1 MPLLKRWLSFSPLY
15 AVSTIYLWLLATT
28 PFTRTQA
35 LKADRLRAKKPYRIH
50 HKSYYTIWYFCEWAH
65 CIRNSRVP
73 RGTLYRKWTKRKKPL
88 IYKGFRV
95 VVTVG
100 LEPTT
105 PSMWTMCSTD
115 WAMPPRFVLS
125 AYQFSWTFGPVRPT
139 DWAMPPRLCTVR
151 IPVQLDI
158 WNSSP
163 YRLSHATTRL
173 MFRPQG
179 THHVVCLQRKHK
191 ILWFWIMKTC
201 QIPQESV
208 GLTGRGKLLSTT
220 TKGEKHKTKM
230 TKL

>member
-1 MPLLKRWLSFSPLY
+1 MFFHILRIGNTLAVYFCRTMPLLKRWLSFSPLY

-105 PSMWTMCSTD
+105 PSMWTMCTGL
-115 WAMPPRFVLS
+115 PVKLS
-125 AYQFSWTFGPVRPT
+125 N
-139 DWAMPPRLCTVR
+139 
-151 IPVQLDI
+151 
-158 WNSSP
+158 WNVDVNTP
-163 YRLSHATTRL
+163 
-173 MFRPQG
+173 
-179 THHVVCLQRKHK
+179 
-191 ILWFWIMKTC
+191 
-201 QIPQESV
+201 
-208 GLTGRGKLLSTT
+208 
-220 TKGEKHKTKM
+220 EKPLK
-230 TKL
+230 

>member
-105 PSMWTMCSTD
+105 PSMWTMCTGLPVKQVVKLKCGREHT
-115 WAMPPRFVLS
+115 WKAFKIK
-125 AYQFSWTFGPVRPT
+125 AFSIFGG
-139 DWAMPPRLCTVR
+139 
-151 IPVQLDI
+151 VQ
-158 WNSSP
+158 WKGV
-163 YRLSHATTRL
+163 
-173 MFRPQG
+173 QG
-179 THHVVCLQRKHK
+179 CSGGVHGPGV
-191 ILWFWIMKTC
+191 
-201 QIPQESV
+201 
-208 GLTGRGKLLSTT
+208 
-220 TKGEKHKTKM
+220 
-230 TKL
+230 